1 MSSGKILLSYR
12 FRLPGY
18 QQGMRT
24 QDGTHEVV
32 RVVRRMRKLSV
43 FWNFVKP
50 RKVYQKS
57 VIPGGEYTS
66 TYNKIREIRWIPV
79 SEGYPDNSRMVLIT
93 LQYENG
99 DYEIDIAEKGSKVDF
114 SRCPQYRTGIIKID
128 VNIYDG

>member
-1 MSSGKILLSYR
+1 MNTASGS
-12 FRLPGY
+12 
-18 QQGMRT
+18 
-24 QDGTHEVV
+24 
-32 RVVRRMRKLSV
+32 
-43 FWNFVKP
+43 
-50 RKVYQKS
+50 S

-114 SRCPQYRTGIIKID
+114 SRCP
-128 VNIYDG
+128 

>member
-1 MSSGKILLSYR
+1 MEKEHMSSGKILLSYR

-50 RKVYQKS
+50 RKVY
-57 VIPGGEYTS
+57 
-66 TYNKIREIRWIPV
+66 
-79 SEGYPDNSRMVLIT
+79 
-93 LQYENG
+93 
-99 DYEIDIAEKGSKVDF
+99 
-114 SRCPQYRTGIIKID
+114 
-128 VNIYDG
+128 